1 MVASFL
7 VYFLVY
13 LLIGNQVVLN
23 SPFIYQTHSQV
34 SDHF

>member
-13 LLIGNQVVLN
+13 LWTNQVVLN